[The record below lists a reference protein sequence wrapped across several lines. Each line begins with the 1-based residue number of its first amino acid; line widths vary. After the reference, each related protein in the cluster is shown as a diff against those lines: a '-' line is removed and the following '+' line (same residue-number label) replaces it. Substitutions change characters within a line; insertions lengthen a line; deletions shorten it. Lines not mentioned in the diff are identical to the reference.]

1 MDQVTQHEILTRF
14 VSEGRLS
21 KSEAK
26 EIENAPKLW
35 LPAREIFSYLGA
47 LIILIGV
54 VRLFIVV
61 FKDASI
67 FSIVVALYV
76 GAFSTAFTA
85 FRTQRSKG
93 AWHRF
98 GEVMEI
104 VALGTFATAT
114 GLWINE
120 VGISRGWPP
129 FIAAAVILPWTILRL
144 KKAEFASVMSFP
156 ASLVTCTASFG
167 VIVGLRNEN
176 TALPIMLAGLLIV
189 LAGAQDVS
197 SPRFLRAI
205 GGVVV
210 LMSAPNFMAGRS
222 GLGGLIPVL
231 VIGGLL
237 FALGATRMWLE
248 LIPTSALV
256 IVISVVSF
264 VIRNIDNEVLQ
275 AVVILATGIVVV
287 FASIGVMKDLRLK
300 KSQRCTEDKNFI
312 ASE

>member
-1 MDQVTQHEILTRF
+1 MDQKTQHEVLSSFVRSGHLT
-14 VSEGRLS
+14 
-21 KSEAK
+21 KAEAK
-26 EIENAPKLW
+26 EIEGAPKVW

-47 LIILIGV
+47 LIILIGI

-76 GAFSTAFTA
+76 GAFSAALTA

-104 VALGTFATAT
+104 VALGTCATAT

-120 VGISRGWPP
+120 TGISRGWPP

-144 KKAEFASVMSFP
+144 KNAEFASVISFP
-156 ASLVTCTASFG
+156 ASLVACAASFG

-176 TALPIMLAGLLIV
+176 TALPIMVAGLLIV
-189 LAGAQDVS
+189 LAGAQDIS

-231 VIGGLL
+231 LVGGLL

-256 IVISVVSF
+256 VVISVVSF
-264 VIRNIDNEVLQ
+264 VIRNIDNEVVQ
-275 AVVILATGIVVV
+275 AVVILATGLIVVV
-287 FASIGVMKDLRLK
+287 ASIGVMKDFHLK
-300 KSQRCTEDKNFI
+300 KPHGFSDEK
-312 ASE
+312 SYV

>member
-1 MDQVTQHEILTRF
+1 MNQKTQHEVLSSFVRSGHLT
-14 VSEGRLS
+14 
-21 KSEAK
+21 KAEAK
-26 EIENAPKLW
+26 EIEGAPKVW
-35 LPAREIFSYLGA
+35 IPAREIISYLGA

-67 FSIVVALYV
+67 LSIVVALYV
-76 GAFSTAFTA
+76 GSAGSAVIA
-85 FRTQRSKG
+85 FRTHRNEG

-104 VALGTFATAT
+104 VALGTCATAT

-120 VGISRGWPP
+120 TGISRGWPP
-129 FIAAAVILPWTILRL
+129 FIAASVVLPWSIFRLRSS
-144 KKAEFASVMSFP
+144 EFASVLAFP
-156 ASLVTCTASFG
+156 ASFITCAASLG
-167 VIVGLRNEN
+167 VIIGLRNEN
-176 TALPIMLAGLLIV
+176 TALPVMLAGLLIV
-189 LAGAQDVS
+189 LVGTRDIS

-231 VIGGLL
+231 LVGGLL

-264 VIRNIDNEVLQ
+264 VIRNIDNEVAQ
-275 AVVILATGIVVV
+275 AVVILATGLLVVV
-287 FASIGVMKDLRLK
+287 ASIGVMKDFRLK
-300 KSQRCTEDKNFI
+300 KPHGFTDEKSYV
-312 ASE
+312 

>member
-1 MDQVTQHEILTRF
+1 MNQKTQHEVLSSFVRSGHLT
-14 VSEGRLS
+14 
-21 KSEAK
+21 KAEAK
-26 EIENAPKLW
+26 EIEGAPKVW
-35 LPAREIFSYLGA
+35 IPAREIFSYLGA
-47 LIILIGV
+47 LIILIGI

-67 FSIVVALYV
+67 WSIVVALYV
-76 GAFSTAFTA
+76 GAVSTAFTA

-104 VALGTFATAT
+104 VALGTCATAT

-129 FIAAAVILPWTILRL
+129 FIAAAVVLPWSLFRL
-144 KKAEFASVMSFP
+144 KNAEFASIISFP
-156 ASLVTCTASFG
+156 ASLITFAASLG

-176 TALPIMLAGLLIV
+176 TALPIMMAGLLIV
-189 LAGAQDVS
+189 LAGAQNIS

-210 LMSAPNFMAGRS
+210 LMSAPNFMADRS
-222 GLGGLIPVL
+222 GFGGLVPVL
-231 VIGGLL
+231 IIGGLL
-237 FALGATRMWLE
+237 FAVGATRMWLE

-264 VIRNIDNEVLQ
+264 VIRNIDNEVAQ
-275 AVVILATGIVVV
+275 AVVILATGLIVVV
-287 FASIGVMKDLRLK
+287 ASVGVMKDLRLK
-300 KSQRCTEDKNFI
+300 KPHGFTDEKSYV
-312 ASE
+312 